1 MSYSDNY
8 SSSIELDTEFSMF
21 DTEMVGGKSS
31 ISTQD
36 LKQVVILTTKIIANC
51 VKRYHKKHFF
61 TPFNSEKYNKTI
73 GKILQGGNLNEPNTR
88 EQLKK
93 ILSLNTSTIVEL
105 KNLLLTANKN
115 ISGDLKLLSNI
126 LKKL

>member
-31 ISTQD
+31 ISTRD
-36 LKQVVILTTKIIANC
+36 LRQVVILTTKLIANC
-51 VKRYHKKHFF
+51 VKRYHKKQFF
-61 TPFNSEKYNKTI
+61 TSFNSQKCNNTI
-73 GKILQGGNLNEPNTR
+73 GQILEGGDLNELNTR

-93 ILSLNTSTIVEL
+93 ILSLNTSTLVEL
-105 KNLLLTANKN
+105 KNLLLTDNKN

-126 LKKL
+126 LEKL